1 MLVSLYR
8 AGRLRLD
15 PLIERCGL
23 DDINTAFERIRRGEA
38 VRSVIVY

>member
-8 AGRLRLD
+8 SGRLRLD
-15 PLIERCGL
+15 PLIETCTL
-23 DDINTAFERIRRGEA
+23 DDINAAFDRIRDGEA